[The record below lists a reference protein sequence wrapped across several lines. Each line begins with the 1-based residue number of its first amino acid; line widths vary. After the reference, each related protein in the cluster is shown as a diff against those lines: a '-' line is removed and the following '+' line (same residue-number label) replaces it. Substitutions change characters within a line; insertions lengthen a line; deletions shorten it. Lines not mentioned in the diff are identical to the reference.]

1 MNKFMAPRDRSES
14 EERMRSVI
22 DHVVDGI
29 ITISGRGIVATFNP
43 AAERIFGYRSG
54 EIVGR
59 NVKALMPAPYQG
71 EHDSYIANYLRTG
84 QAKIIGIG
92 REVAGKRKDGG
103 VFPMELAISEFR
115 MGASRY
121 FTGIVRDITERKRA
135 EEEVRD
141 AAERMR
147 SVVNHVVDGIITIDE
162 RGKIESYNPAAE
174 RIFGYA

>member
-43 AAERIFGYRSG
+43 AAERIFGYRSE

-71 EHDSYIANYLRTG
+71 EHDTYIANYLRTG

-92 REVAGKRKDGG
+92 REVVGKRKDGSS
-103 VFPMELAISEFR
+103 FPMELAVSAFHIGPR
-115 MGASRY
+115 RD
-121 FTGIVRDITERKRA
+121 FTGVVRGITQRER
-135 EEEVRD
+135 V
-141 AAERMR
+141 
-147 SVVNHVVDGIITIDE
+147 GQ
-162 RGKIESYNPAAE
+162 GL
-174 RIFGYA
+174 